1 MANPKRH
8 QEPLAELDQRLA
20 AALDAMDYE
29 LALACQVEIDG
40 LRHQRV
46 TLQPSRKHFYLMQ
59 RTASSP
65 LPIVTRRPLRR
76 AEPPRALR
84 HTASEIATTGTQNRD
99 ERR

>member
-1 MANPKRH
+1 MANGERH
-8 QEPLAELDQRLA
+8 QERLAELDQRFA

-29 LALACQVEIDG
+29 LALACQVEIDD
-40 LRHQRV
+40 LRRQRV

-65 LPIVTRRPLRR
+65 LPIITRHSHGL
-76 AEPPRALR
+76 AEPLRALR
-84 HTASEIATTGTQNRD
+84 HAASEIATAGTQNRG